1 LLGLGC
7 LQKTRF
13 KLKQHLSITL
23 VTPTN
28 VIDFYYIRKM
38 AKKINHITINYISEL
53 HQMMRLPKPLHPLIS
68 LINMD
73 EVKSSGHT
81 DEVYFLLNFY
91 GISLKKNL
99 KEKLKYGQ
107 NYYDFDEGVLA
118 MTAPKQILSVE
129 KGENYRVSGWWLVF
143 HSDFILSYP
152 LGKAITHYGFFSY
165 AVNEALHLSDKEEK
179 MLEGIFKNIEQEYE
193 TSIDQFS
200 QDVMISHLEL
210 LLNYCNR
217 FYNRQFLTRKT
228 ANNDLLIKIE
238 ILLEEYFKNAKVV
251 EQGLPTVQYFAKKMN
266 VSPNYLSDMLRT
278 LTGQS
283 TQQHIHNKLIEKAKE
298 SLTNTKLSVSEIAY
312 QLGFEH
318 PQSFSK
324 LFKSKTNQSPLAFRQ
339 SFN

>member
-1 LLGLGC
+1 M
-7 LQKTRF
+7 TN
-13 KLKQHLSITL
+13 KLKHL
-23 VTPTN
+23 
-28 VIDFYYIRKM
+28 
-38 AKKINHITINYISEL
+38 TINSISEL
-53 HQMMRLPKPLHPLIS
+53 HRLMGLPKPLHPLVS

-73 EVKSSGHT
+73 EVKSSAHT
-81 DEVYFLLNFY
+81 EEVHFLLNFY

-99 KEKLKYGQ
+99 TGKLKYGQ

-118 MTAPKQILSVE
+118 MTAPNQILSVGNE
-129 KGENYRVSGWWLVF
+129 ENYQASGWWLVF
-143 HSDFILSYP
+143 HSDFVLNYT
-152 LGKAITHYGFFSY
+152 LGKAIKDYGFFAYS
-165 AVNEALHLSDKEEK
+165 VNEALHLSDKEEQ
-179 MLEGIFKNIEQEYE
+179 MLESIFKNIEQEYK

-228 ANNDLLIKIE
+228 GNNDLLTKME
-238 ILLEEYFKNAKVV
+238 NLLNEYFKSNQLI
-251 EQGLPTVQYFAKKMN
+251 ETGLPTVQYFAYKMN
-266 VSPNYLSDMLRT
+266 LSPNYLSDMLRT

-298 SLTNTKLSVSEIAY
+298 NLSTTNLSVSEIAY

-324 LFKSKTNQSPLAFRQ
+324 LFKSKTNFTPIEFRA